1 MRTSMRSTSRGDRY
15 GLELSVVELPNLTT
29 MTARARHVGLQWLS
43 SSPSAADNTLARQC
57 FSTCNPKK
65 AIRSMSLWVTPY
77 SGWGKTDFLMDDI
90 FDGSSQNRVPRCLR
104 NGKGDIN
111 PDYVTISRTSRKLL
125 TPQHAPEIND

>member
-43 SSPSAADNTLARQC
+43 SSPSAADNTLARHV
-57 FSTCNPKK
+57 FRRTIFPGSNPNGVFILLPTVLESK
-65 AIRSMSLWVTPY
+65 
-77 SGWGKTDFLMDDI
+77 
-90 FDGSSQNRVPRCLR
+90 NRVPRCLR